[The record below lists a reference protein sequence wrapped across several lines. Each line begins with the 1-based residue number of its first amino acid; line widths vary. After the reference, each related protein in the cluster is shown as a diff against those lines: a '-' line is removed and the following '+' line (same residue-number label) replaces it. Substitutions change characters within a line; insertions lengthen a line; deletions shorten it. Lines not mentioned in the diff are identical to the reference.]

1 MEGALA
7 GLPLPAILVE
17 GGVVVAANEAAT
29 ALGPH
34 AAVGEPVESWFEADD
49 AGVVAWAFERRGP
62 YEAAMAQLRGTDR
75 WVELHAGVDPAD
87 GVHVVLLREATD
99 ERFVRAA
106 LDELAD
112 STFVIKADGTNR
124 WRSAKL
130 RRRSSLSDAEAA
142 RAPAGERVHP
152 EDLPRVFEV
161 FASVTPEA
169 PARVVTRSRAVDDDD
184 RWETIEMVVRNRH
197 EHEVLQGYLVQVH
210 NLDEGR
216 TIETALSEADPEL
229 LSLTEAAPVG
239 IAVTDPA
246 GQFVYRNPAARAL
259 LGPDI
264 RSFGDL
270 DWLDLAH
277 PEHRG
282 PLARAFDAALH
293 DAEEQT
299 ITAAFGPR
307 GDAIDDSWLRL
318 RIEPQRAAD
327 HGHKGLIVTIED
339 VTEQVAT
346 SAALA
351 AAEERMRILA
361 THDSLTG
368 LPNRAALNEEL
379 ERAAHRHERS
389 GGSLSVLFCDL
400 DGFKPVNDRLGHGGG
415 DAVLV
420 EVGRRLRSSVRAADF
435 VARLG
440 GDEFVV
446 LCETAG
452 PDADGG
458 RVDDLVERLD
468 GQVRQPI
475 VVGGETVSVGV
486 SVGVAT
492 APPGERADPDLL
504 LTAADEAMYRSKAAR
519 RGGRDIRSESA

>member
-1 MEGALA
+1 
-7 GLPLPAILVE
+7 
-17 GGVVVAANEAAT
+17 VA
-29 ALGPH
+29 
-34 AAVGEPVESWFEADD
+34 SWFEDAD
-49 AGVVAWAFERRGP
+49 AEIVAWAFERRG
-62 YEAAMAQLRGTDR
+62 EHDASVAQLRGTDR
-75 WVELHAGVDPAD
+75 WVELHTGADPGD
-87 GVHVVLLREATD
+87 GVEVVLLRDATD
-99 ERFVRAA
+99 ERFVRVA

-130 RRRSSLSDAEAA
+130 RRRSNLSDAQAA

-161 FASVTPEA
+161 FGSVTPEA
-169 PARVVTRSRAVDDDD
+169 PARVVARSRAVDDDE

-282 PLARAFDAALH
+282 PLALAFDAALH

-299 ITAAFGPR
+299 ITAAFAAR
-307 GDAIDDSWLRL
+307 GDAVEDAWLRL

-339 VTEQVAT
+339 VTEQIET

-361 THDSLTG
+361 THDPLTG
-368 LPNRAALNEEL
+368 LPNRAALNHEL
-379 ERAAHRHERS
+379 ERAAHRHDRS
-389 GGSLSVLFCDL
+389 GGALSVLFCDL
-400 DGFKPVNDRLGHGGG
+400 DGFKPVNDRLGHAGG

-446 LCETAG
+446 LCETTDDGDGDGSAG
-452 PDADGG
+452 GAPKSAAGQ
-458 RVDDLVERLD
+458 VDELVRRLD
-468 GQVRQPI
+468 AQVRQPI

-492 APPGERADPDLL
+492 ALPGDPADPDVL
-504 LTAADEAMYRSKAAR
+504 LTDADEDMYRTKAAR